1 VPQSLGITVRFE
13 PHLDEMQHA
22 PVNNSARYRL
32 YYAGPT
38 IKLIDCRCWRRNWY
52 CAGLA

>member
-1 VPQSLGITVRFE
+1 VDARDTSAFTRVFDALCAEARRRQDFHGAFQ

-32 YYAGPT
+32 Y
-38 IKLIDCRCWRRNWY
+38 
-52 CAGLA
+52 